1 MSERI
6 QTDGSFSTDVYSDV
20 ELEMP
25 PNFNVIFFNDDYT
38 TMDFVVNVLKS
49 VFHKSDFEAEKLM
62 NSVHTK
68 GSAIVGTYTYDIA
81 ATRVTITRNLARK
94 EGFPLR
100 VEMENA

>member
-1 MSERI
+1 MSDSS
-6 QTDGSFSTDVYSDV
+6 QTEGSPGTDVYSGT
-20 ELEMP
+20 EFATP

-38 TMDFVVNVLKS
+38 TMDFVVTVLKS
-49 VFHKSDFEAEKLM
+49 VFHKSDSEAEMLM
-62 NSVHTK
+62 STVHKK

-81 ATRVTITRNLARK
+81 ATRVVVTRNLARK